1 MNKQR
6 KLNPY
11 QIFFGKYRK
20 KGYTPSQIS
29 ILWKIEKEKNNK
41 KKRRRVSPKSKPRK
55 VVRKIVATPTPKP
68 RKVVRKIVATPT
80 PKPRKVVRKIVA
92 TPTPK
97 PRKVVRKRKV
107 SLDDKIN
114 YLINETLPYIHKDHK
129 MRIFHNIKRKI
140 KSMDHKFKTQQQF
153 NMFTKQ
159 QILIVYKN
167 IDKYG
172 KLGKSY
178 GNKGVQTVRKKYRKN
193 TNLSDRFT
201 VLRRASEIYA
211 KNNNS

>member
-1 MNKQR
+1 
-6 KLNPY
+6 
-11 QIFFGKYRK
+11 
-20 KGYTPSQIS
+20 
-29 ILWKIEKEKNNK
+29 
-41 KKRRRVSPKSKPRK
+41 
-55 VVRKIVATPTPKP
+55 
-68 RKVVRKIVATPT
+68 
-80 PKPRKVVRKIVA
+80 
-92 TPTPK
+92 
-97 PRKVVRKRKV
+97 
-107 SLDDKIN
+107 
-114 YLINETLPYIHKDHK
+114 

-140 KSMDHKFKTQQQF
+140 KSISHKFKTQQQF

-193 TNLSDRFT
+193 TDSSDRFT
-201 VLRRASEIYA
+201 VLREASEIYA